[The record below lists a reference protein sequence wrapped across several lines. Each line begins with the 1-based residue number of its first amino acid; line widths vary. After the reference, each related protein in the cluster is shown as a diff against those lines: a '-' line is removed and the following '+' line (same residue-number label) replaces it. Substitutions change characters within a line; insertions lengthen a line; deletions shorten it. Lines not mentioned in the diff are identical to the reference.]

1 MKKLLQGLYVLK
13 CLKSVFSTFHM
24 GPQETN
30 LVFDIWTGN
39 SSEQGRHSPVHNIFA
54 EKYKP
59 RTKFGNEA
67 YQVNSNS
74 LINFIL

>member
-1 MKKLLQGLYVLK
+1 
-13 CLKSVFSTFHM
+13 M